1 LQILQQKTEDK
12 KTKKNR
18 LLENGFG
25 GYWYIGKAELILPV
39 RLAGKK
45 GKMKTADE
53 EHKESGQDDVDLEG
67 YQIHNLDTG
76 ETNDIRSFSQENTTN
91 SAYPVPF
98 NDNSS
103 FPSEPSVPVT
113 HPSNT
118 RKVRIPS

>member
-1 LQILQQKTEDK
+1 
-12 KTKKNR
+12 
-18 LLENGFG
+18 
-25 GYWYIGKAELILPV
+25 
-39 RLAGKK
+39 
-45 GKMKTADE
+45 MKTADE

-103 FPSEPSVPVT
+103 FPSEPPVPVT

-118 RKVRIPS
+118 HKVRIPS